1 MVDSIKE
8 VVIEKEREEEILSY
22 LKGEKEDNKNIEE
35 KVRDIVEHVKKDGD
49 SAVYYYLEKFDKI
62 TKTPPYSLRVSEEE
76 MESAYREVDKDVL
89 SSFQEAIRR
98 VEKFHKNQ
106 IERSWTIFD
115 EEGSIYGSIVRPLER
130 IALYVPGGRA
140 SYPSTVIMGI
150 VPALLAGVDEIAI
163 TTPPAPDF
171 SVSPYVLAVA
181 KLLGVKEIY
190 KMGGAYAISALT
202 YGTESVKRVDKIV
215 GPGNIYVTLAKKLVW
230 GDVDIDSLA
239 GPSEVVVIGDDSSS
253 PENIV
258 LDLISQAEHDPYARA
273 ILITPSEK
281 LIRGVKEILFAR
293 IEKEPRRDI
302 ILKSIIHK
310 GLIVKTDDME
320 SAILASNYIA
330 PEHLQLAIDNPFDY
344 LPYIKNAGAL
354 FLGHFASV
362 PLGDYIAGTNHILPT
377 GRRARFSSPLGV
389 YSFYK
394 KMDFFFSNKELS
406 RKLGDRASLMAEVE
420 GLFAHR
426 DRLIARREK

>member
-1 MVDSIKE
+1 MVHDIREVTLKQGREKE
-8 VVIEKEREEEILSY
+8 VLLY
-22 LKGEKEDNKNIEE
+22 LEDEKEDSKEIEE
-35 KVRDIVEHVKKDGD
+35 KVRDIVEHVKREGD
-49 SAVYYYLEKFDKI
+49 SAIYHYLEKFDKI

-76 MESAYREVDKDVL
+76 IETAYKAVDKDVL
-89 SSFQEAIRR
+89 FSFQEAIRR
-98 VEKFHKNQ
+98 VKKFHKNQ
-106 IERSWTIFD
+106 IERSWTVFD
-115 EEGSIYGSIVRPLER
+115 EEGSVYGSIIRPLER
-130 IALYVPGGRA
+130 VALYVPGGRA
-140 SYPSTVIMGI
+140 SYPSTVIMGV
-150 VPALLAGVDEIAI
+150 VPALIAGVDEVVIS
-163 TTPPAPDF
+163 TPPDPNF

-181 KLLGVKEIY
+181 KFLGVREIY

-253 PENIV
+253 PEDIV

-281 LIRGVKEILFAR
+281 LIKKVKEILFNR
-293 IEKEPRRDI
+293 IDNQPRRDI
-302 ILKSIIHK
+302 ILKSITQK
-310 GLIVKTDDME
+310 GLIVKTDDIE
-320 SAILASNYIA
+320 SAISVSNYIA

-344 LPYIKNAGAL
+344 LPYIKNAGAI

-394 KMDFFFSNKELS
+394 KMDFFFSNEELS
-406 RKLGDRASLMAEVE
+406 RELGDKASLMAEVE

-426 DRLIARREK
+426 DRLIVRREK

>member
-1 MVDSIKE
+1 MVHDIREVTLKQGREKE
-8 VVIEKEREEEILSY
+8 VLLY
-22 LKGEKEDNKNIEE
+22 LEDEKEDSKEIEE
-35 KVRDIVEHVKKDGD
+35 KVRDIVEHVKREGD
-49 SAVYYYLEKFDKI
+49 SAIYHYLEKFDKI

-76 MESAYREVDKDVL
+76 IETAYKAVDKDVL
-89 SSFQEAIRR
+89 FSFQEAIRR
-98 VEKFHKNQ
+98 VKKFHKNQ
-106 IERSWTIFD
+106 IERSWTVFD
-115 EEGSIYGSIVRPLER
+115 EEGSVYGSIIRPLER
-130 IALYVPGGRA
+130 VALYVPGGRA
-140 SYPSTVIMGI
+140 SYPSTVIMGV
-150 VPALLAGVDEIAI
+150 VPALIAGVNEVVIS
-163 TTPPAPDF
+163 TPPDPNF

-181 KLLGVKEIY
+181 KFLGVREIY

-253 PENIV
+253 PEDIV

-273 ILITPSEK
+273 IFITPSEE
-281 LIRGVKEILFAR
+281 LIKKVKEILFNR
-293 IEKEPRRDI
+293 IDDQPRRDI
-302 ILKSIIHK
+302 ILKSITQK
-310 GLIVKTDDME
+310 GLIVKTDDIK
-320 SAILASNYIA
+320 SAISVSNYIA

-344 LPYIKNAGAL
+344 LPYIKNAGAI

-394 KMDFFFSNKELS
+394 KMDFFFSNEELS
-406 RKLGDRASLMAEVE
+406 RELGDKASLMAEVE

-426 DRLIARREK
+426 DRLIVRREK

>member
-1 MVDSIKE
+1 MVHDIREVTLKQGREKE
-8 VVIEKEREEEILSY
+8 VLLY
-22 LKGEKEDNKNIEE
+22 LEDEKEDSKEIEE
-35 KVRDIVEHVKKDGD
+35 KVRDIVEHVKREGD
-49 SAVYYYLEKFDKI
+49 SAIYHYLEKFDKI

-76 MESAYREVDKDVL
+76 IETAYKAVDKDVL

-98 VEKFHKNQ
+98 VKKFHKNQ
-106 IERSWTIFD
+106 IERSWTVFD
-115 EEGSIYGSIVRPLER
+115 EEGSVYGSIIRPLER
-130 IALYVPGGRA
+130 VALYVPGGRA
-140 SYPSTVIMGI
+140 SYPSTVIMGV
-150 VPALLAGVDEIAI
+150 VPALIAGVNEVVIS
-163 TTPPAPDF
+163 TPPDPNF

-181 KLLGVKEIY
+181 KFLGVREIY

-253 PENIV
+253 PEDIV
-258 LDLISQAEHDPYARA
+258 LDLLSQAEHDPYARA
-273 ILITPSEK
+273 ILITPSKE
-281 LIRGVKEILFAR
+281 LIKKIKEILFNR
-293 IEKEPRRDI
+293 IDDQPRRDI
-302 ILKSIIHK
+302 ILKSITQK
-310 GLIVKTDDME
+310 GLIVKTDDIE
-320 SAILASNYIA
+320 SAISVSNYIA

-344 LPYIKNAGAL
+344 LPYIKNAGAI

-394 KMDFFFSNKELS
+394 KMDFFFSNEELS
-406 RKLGDRASLMAEVE
+406 RELGDKASLMAEVE

-426 DRLIARREK
+426 DRLIVRREK

>member
-1 MVDSIKE
+1 MVHDIREVTLKQGREKE
-8 VVIEKEREEEILSY
+8 VLLY
-22 LKGEKEDNKNIEE
+22 LEDEKEDSKEIEE
-35 KVRDIVEHVKKDGD
+35 KVRDIVEHVKREGD
-49 SAVYYYLEKFDKI
+49 SAIYHYLEKFDKI

-76 MESAYREVDKDVL
+76 IETAYKAVDKDVL

-98 VEKFHKNQ
+98 VKKFHKNQ
-106 IERSWTIFD
+106 IERSWTVFD
-115 EEGSIYGSIVRPLER
+115 EEGSVYGSIIRPLER
-130 IALYVPGGRA
+130 VALYVPGGRA

-150 VPALLAGVDEIAI
+150 VPALIAGVGEVVIS
-163 TTPPAPDF
+163 TPPDPDL

-181 KLLGVKEIY
+181 KLLGVREIY

-253 PENIV
+253 PEDIV

-273 ILITPSEK
+273 ILITPSEE
-281 LIRGVKEILFAR
+281 LIKKVKEILFNR
-293 IEKEPRRDI
+293 IDDQPRRDI
-302 ILKSIIHK
+302 ILKSITQK
-310 GLIVKTDDME
+310 GLIVKTDDIK
-320 SAILASNYIA
+320 SAISVSNYIA

-344 LPYIKNAGAL
+344 LPYIKNAGAI
-354 FLGHFASV
+354 FLGYFASV

-394 KMDFFFSNKELS
+394 KMDFFFSNEELS
-406 RKLGDRASLMAEVE
+406 RELGDKASLMAEVE

-426 DRLIARREK
+426 DRLIVRREK

>member
-1 MVDSIKE
+1 MVNNIKE
-8 VVIEKEREEEILSY
+8 ITLEKGREEEVLSY
-22 LKGEKEDNKNIEE
+22 LKEEKEYNKEIEG
-35 KVRDIVEHVKKDGD
+35 KVRDIVEHVKREGD
-49 SAVYYYLEKFDKI
+49 SAIYYYLEKFDKVI
-62 TKTPPYSLRVSEEE
+62 KNPPYSLRVSEDEI
-76 MESAYREVDKDVL
+76 ESAYKEVDKNVL

-98 VEKFHKNQ
+98 VGKFHKNQ
-106 IERSWTIFD
+106 LERSWTVFD
-115 EEGSIYGSIVRPLER
+115 EEGSTYGSIVRPLER

-140 SYPSTVIMGI
+140 SYPSTVIMGV
-150 VPALLAGVDEIAI
+150 VPALIAGVDEIAI
-163 TTPPAPDF
+163 TTPPDPDF
-171 SVSPYVLAVA
+171 SVSLYVLAVA
-181 KLLGVKEIY
+181 KLLGVREIY
-190 KMGGAYAISALT
+190 KMGGAYAISALA

-258 LDLISQAEHDPYARA
+258 LDLISQAEHDSYARA
-273 ILITPSEK
+273 IFITPSEG
-281 LIRGVKEILFAR
+281 LIKKVKGILFNK
-293 IEKEPRRDI
+293 IDDQPRRDI
-302 ILKSIIHK
+302 ILKSIVHK
-310 GLIVKTDDME
+310 GLVVKTDDIE
-320 SAILASNYIA
+320 SAIWVSNYIA

-344 LPYIKNAGAL
+344 LPYVKNAGAI

-394 KMDFFFSNKELS
+394 KMDFFFSNEELS
-406 RKLGDRASLMAEVE
+406 RELGNKASLMAEVE

-426 DRLIARREK
+426 DRLIVRREK

>member
-1 MVDSIKE
+1 MVHDIREVTLKQGREKE
-8 VVIEKEREEEILSY
+8 VLLY
-22 LKGEKEDNKNIEE
+22 LEDEKEDSKEIEE
-35 KVRDIVEHVKKDGD
+35 KVRDIVEHVKREGD
-49 SAVYYYLEKFDKI
+49 SAIYHYLEKFDKI

-76 MESAYREVDKDVL
+76 IETAYKAVDKDVL
-89 SSFQEAIRR
+89 FSFQEAIRR
-98 VEKFHKNQ
+98 VKKFHKNQ
-106 IERSWTIFD
+106 IERSWTVFD
-115 EEGSIYGSIVRPLER
+115 EEGSVYGSIIRPLER
-130 IALYVPGGRA
+130 VALYVPGGRA
-140 SYPSTVIMGI
+140 SYPSTVIMGV
-150 VPALLAGVDEIAI
+150 VPALIAGVNEVVIS
-163 TTPPAPDF
+163 TPPDPNF

-181 KLLGVKEIY
+181 KFLGVREIY

-253 PENIV
+253 PEDIV
-258 LDLISQAEHDPYARA
+258 LDLLSQAEHDPYARA
-273 ILITPSEK
+273 ILITPSKE
-281 LIRGVKEILFAR
+281 LIKKIKEILFNR
-293 IEKEPRRDI
+293 IDDQPRRDI
-302 ILKSIIHK
+302 ILKSITQK
-310 GLIVKTDDME
+310 GLIVKTDDIE
-320 SAILASNYIA
+320 SAISVSNYIA

-344 LPYIKNAGAL
+344 LPYIKNAGAI

-394 KMDFFFSNKELS
+394 KMDFFFSNEELS
-406 RKLGDRASLMAEVE
+406 RELGDKASLMAEVE

-426 DRLIARREK
+426 DRLIVRREK